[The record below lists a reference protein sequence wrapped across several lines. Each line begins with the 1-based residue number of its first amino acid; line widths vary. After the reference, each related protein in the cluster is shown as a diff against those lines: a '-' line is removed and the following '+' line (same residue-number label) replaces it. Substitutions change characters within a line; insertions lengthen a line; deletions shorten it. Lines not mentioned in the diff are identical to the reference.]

1 MIMKFFLN
9 SPKIGLLLISGLG
22 INLSWLSLLDWSW
35 NSAVTLMMTTYIL
48 KLNYN
53 RHAVKQ
59 HIMYDLSLMG
69 GSFLAFL
76 ALNYVLNET
85 LAISSMAAAI
95 MASLWTWG
103 AFTMLFNK
111 MVTDSIRHEFALGHK
126 PH

>member
-103 AFTMLFNK
+103 AFTM
-111 MVTDSIRHEFALGHK
+111 
-126 PH
+126 

>member
-53 RHAVKQ
+53 RHAVKL

-69 GSFLAFL
+69 GSFLTFL
-76 ALNYVLNET
+76 ALNYILNET

-111 MVTDSIRHEFALGHK
+111 MVPDHILHEFALGHK
-126 PH
+126 PT